1 LSKKPVTFFETCTK
15 RRAKALMLQGT
26 GSGVGKSLIV
36 AGLCRA
42 YRNRGLEVRPFKPQN
57 MSNNA
62 AVTPDGGEIGRAQAT
77 QARACGVA
85 PSVDMNPVLLKPQSE
100 HGAQIVL
107 RGRVI
112 GQASAGE
119 YQDLK
124 PELLPAVLDSF
135 AILCEGSDLVLVEG
149 AGSAAEI
156 NLRNNDIANM
166 GFARAAFVP
175 VILAADIDRGGVIAQ
190 IVGTKTVLDPA
201 DAKMIAGFLVNK
213 FRGDPALFAS
223 GMRRIEDLTGW
234 PGLGLI
240 RFCVEAAR
248 LPEEDSLVLAT
259 PRTPGGGAITI
270 AVPVLPGIANFD
282 DLDPFYLEGEVRV
295 VMVKSGATL
304 PCEAALVILPGSK
317 TTIAGLATFRRE
329 GWDIDLFA
337 HLRRRGHVFGLCGGY
352 QMLGK
357 VIRDPAGVEGPAGEV
372 PGLGLLDIETD
383 LEGNKLLA
391 PVEGTGARNDVPF
404 TGYEMHVGRSFGP
417 DCARPVLRFADGRSD
432 GATSADGLVSG
443 CYVHGLFAS
452 AAQRS
457 TLLARLGGKGSG
469 VSYDETLDEALDA
482 IALHLEKHIGLDRLL
497 TLAR

>member
-1 LSKKPVTFFETCTK
+1 MKW
-15 RRAKALMLQGT
+15 RAKTLMLQGT

-190 IVGTKTVLDPA
+190 IVGTKIVLDPA

-240 RFCVEAAR
+240 RFCAEAAR
-248 LPEEDSLVLAT
+248 LPEEDSLRLST
-259 PRTPGGGAITI
+259 PMPRGEPITI
-270 AVPVLPGIANFD
+270 SVPVLPGIANFD
-282 DLDPFYLEGEVRV
+282 DLDPFYLESEVRV

-317 TTIAGLATFRRE
+317 TTIAGLAAFRRD

-383 LEGNKLLA
+383 LEGDKLLA
-391 PVEGTGARNDVPF
+391 PVQGTGARNGVPF

-432 GATSADGLVSG
+432 GAMSADGLVSG

-457 TLLARLGGKGSG
+457 ALLARLGGKGSG
-469 VSYDETLDEALDA
+469 VSYDESLDAALDA
-482 IALHLEKHIGLDRLL
+482 VASHLETYIDLDRLL

>member
-1 LSKKPVTFFETCTK
+1 MK
-15 RRAKALMLQGT
+15 RRAKTLMLQGT

-36 AGLCRA
+36 AALCRA

-100 HGAQIVL
+100 HGAQVVL

-112 GQASAGE
+112 GQAPAGE

-124 PELLPAVLDSF
+124 PELLPTVLNSF
-135 AILCEGSDLVLVEG
+135 ATLCEGSDLVLVEG

-156 NLRNNDIANM
+156 NLRKNDIANM
-166 GFARAAFVP
+166 GFARAAGVP
-175 VILAADIDRGGVIAQ
+175 VILAGDIDRGGVIAQ

-201 DAKMIAGFLVNK
+201 DAKMIRGFLVNK

-240 RFCVEAAR
+240 RFCAEAAR
-248 LPEEDSLVLAT
+248 LPEEDTLGLST
-259 PRTPGGGAITI
+259 PRPGGGPITI
-270 AVPVLPGIANFD
+270 AVPILPGIANFD
-282 DLDPFYLEGEVRV
+282 DLDPLYLEGEIRI
-295 VMVKSGATL
+295 VMVKSGETL
-304 PCEAALVILPGSK
+304 PAGTALVILPGSK
-317 TTIAGLATFRRE
+317 TTIAGLAAFRRE

-357 VIRDPAGVEGPAGEV
+357 TIRDPLGVEGPPDEAQ
-372 PGLGLLDIETD
+372 GLGLLDIETE
-383 LEGNKLLA
+383 LEGEKMLA
-391 PVEGTGARNDVPF
+391 AVQGTGAQNGVPF

-417 DCARPVLRFADGRSD
+417 DCARPVLRFADGRGD

-457 TLLARLGGKGSG
+457 ALLARLGGKGSG
-469 VSYDETLDEALDA
+469 VSYDESLDAALDA
-482 IALHLEKHIGLDRLL
+482 VASHLETHIDLDRLL

>member
-1 LSKKPVTFFETCTK
+1 MK
-15 RRAKALMLQGT
+15 RRAKTLMLQGT

-42 YRNRGLEVRPFKPQN
+42 YRNRGLEVRPFKAQN

-85 PSVDMNPVLLKPQSE
+85 PSIDMNPVLLKPQSE
-100 HGAQIVL
+100 HGVQIVL
-107 RGRVI
+107 RGRVL
-112 GQASAGE
+112 GHASAGE

-124 PELLPAVLDSF
+124 PEFLPAVLDSF
-135 AILCEGSDLVLVEG
+135 ATLCEGSDLVLVEG

-156 NLRNNDIANM
+156 NLRKNDIANM
-166 GFARAAFVP
+166 GFARAADVP
-175 VILAADIDRGGVIAQ
+175 VILAGDIDRGGVIAQ

-201 DAKMIAGFLVNK
+201 DAKLIAGFLVNK
-213 FRGDPALFAS
+213 FRGDPVLFAS
-223 GMRRIEDLTGW
+223 GMRRIEELTGW

-240 RFCVEAAR
+240 RFCADAAR
-248 LPEEDSLVLAT
+248 LPEEDSLGLCT
-259 PRTPGGGAITI
+259 PRPRGGPITI

-282 DLDPFYLEGEVRV
+282 DLDPFYLESEVRV
-295 VMVKSGATL
+295 VMVKSGETL
-304 PCEAALVILPGSK
+304 PAEAALVILPGSK
-317 TTIAGLATFRRE
+317 TTIAGLAAFRRE
-329 GWDIDLFA
+329 GWDIDLLA

-357 VIRDPAGVEGPAGEV
+357 AIRDPAGVEGPAGEAQ
-372 PGLGLLDIETD
+372 GLGLLDIDTELSSDKT
-383 LEGNKLLA
+383 LA
-391 PVEGTGARNDVPF
+391 RVQGAGAQNGVPF

-443 CYVHGLFAS
+443 SYVHGLFAG

-457 TLLARLGGKGSG
+457 ALLARLGGKGSG
-469 VSYDETLDEALDA
+469 VSYDESLDAALDA
-482 IALHLEKHIGLDRLL
+482 VASHLETHIDPDRLL

>member
-1 LSKKPVTFFETCTK
+1 LSKKSGNFFATCSK
-15 RRAKALMLQGT
+15 RRAKTLMLQGT

-62 AVTPDGGEIGRAQAT
+62 AVTSDGGEIGRAQAT

-85 PSVDMNPVLLKPQSE
+85 PSVDMNPILLKPQSE

-107 RGRVI
+107 RGKVI

-135 AILCEGSDLVLVEG
+135 ATVCEDADLVLVEG
-149 AGSAAEI
+149 AGSASEI
-156 NLRNNDIANM
+156 NLRKNDIANM
-166 GFARAAFVP
+166 GFARAASVP
-175 VILAADIDRGGVIAQ
+175 VILAGDIDRGGVIAQ
-190 IVGTKTVLDPA
+190 IVGTKAVLDPA
-201 DAKMIAGFLVNK
+201 DAKLIAGFLVNK

-223 GMRRIEDLTGW
+223 GMRQIEDLTGW
-234 PGLGLI
+234 PGLALI
-240 RFCVEAAR
+240 PFCAEAAR
-248 LPEEDSLVLAT
+248 LPEEDSLGLST
-259 PRTPGGGAITI
+259 PRPPGRGPITI

-295 VMVKSGATL
+295 VMVKSGETL
-304 PCEAALVILPGSK
+304 PAEAALVILPGSK
-317 TTIAGLATFRRE
+317 TTIAGLAAFRRE

-337 HLRRRGHVFGLCGGY
+337 LLRRRGHVFGICGGY

-357 VIRDPAGVEGPAGEV
+357 AIRDPAGVEGP
-372 PGLGLLDIETD
+372 PGAAQGLSLLDIETELLGD
-383 LEGNKLLA
+383 KLLA
-391 PVEGTGARNDVPF
+391 PVHGIGAQNGVPF
-404 TGYEMHVGRSFGP
+404 SGYEMHVGRSFGP
-417 DCARPVLRFADGRSD
+417 DCARPVLRLSDGRSD
-432 GATSADGLVSG
+432 GAASADGLVSG
-443 CYVHGLFAS
+443 CYVHGLFGG

-457 TLLARLGGKGSG
+457 ALLARLEAKGSG
-469 VSYDETLDEALDA
+469 VSYDESLDAALDA
-482 IALHLEKHIGLDRLL
+482 VAAHLETHIDLDRLL

>member
-1 LSKKPVTFFETCTK
+1 MK
-15 RRAKALMLQGT
+15 RRAKTLMLQGT

-42 YRNRGLEVRPFKPQN
+42 YCNRGLEVRPFKPQN

-77 QARACGVA
+77 QARGCGVA
-85 PSVDMNPVLLKPQSE
+85 PSVDMNPVLVKPQSE

-135 AILCEGSDLVLVEG
+135 AALCEDADLVLVEG

-156 NLRNNDIANM
+156 NLRKNDIANM
-166 GFARAAFVP
+166 GFARAAAVP
-175 VILAADIDRGGVIAQ
+175 VILAGDIDRGGVIAQ
-190 IVGTKTVLDPA
+190 IVGTKAVLDPA
-201 DAKMIAGFLVNK
+201 DATMIAGFLVNK

-240 RFCVEAAR
+240 RFCAEAAR
-248 LPEEDSLVLAT
+248 LPEEDLLGLST
-259 PRTPGGGAITI
+259 PRPRAGPITI
-270 AVPVLPGIANFD
+270 AVPILPGIANFD
-282 DLDPFYLEGEVRV
+282 DLDPLYLEGEVRV
-295 VMVKSGATL
+295 VMVKSGETL
-304 PCEAALVILPGSK
+304 PADAALVILPGSK
-317 TTIAGLATFRRE
+317 TTIVGLAAFRRE

-337 HLRRRGHVFGLCGGY
+337 HLRRRGYVFGFCGGY

-357 VIRDPAGVEGPAGEV
+357 VIRDPTGVDGTAGEAQ
-372 PGLGLLDIETD
+372 GLGLLDIATE
-383 LEGNKLLA
+383 LEGDKLLA
-391 PVEGTGARNDVPF
+391 AVQGTGARNGVPF

-417 DCARPVLRFADGRSD
+417 DCARPVLRFADGRGD

-443 CYVHGLFAS
+443 TYVHGLFAG

-457 TLLARLGGKGSG
+457 ALLTRLGGKGSG
-469 VSYDETLDEALDA
+469 VSYGESLDAALDA
-482 IALHLEKHIGLDRLL
+482 VASHFETHIDLDRLL